1 MGGLCSDSQEWGVF
15 FFFEGNE
22 NVLKLTVLI
31 DGQLCK

>member
-1 MGGLCSDSQEWGVF
+1 MTARNGVFFF

>member
-1 MGGLCSDSQEWGVF
+1 MTARYGVLF

-31 DGQLCK
+31 DGQLCE